1 MWCIADLDAAYITN
15 MEDVLA
21 LYEKPYTARSVHRTA
36 APTV

>member
-1 MWCIADLDAAYITN
+1 VIGFAEIRNITN

-36 APTV
+36 APTI